1 MQMNDI
7 TKNYNKIIGQINKAI
22 DRAVTLDIYVILTL
36 EEFLS
41 EKEA

>member
-22 DRAVTLDIYVILTL
+22 DRAMTLDIYVIFAL
-36 EEFLS
+36 EEFMS